1 MKFNSILFLILISY
15 MNQSTII
22 TLYDECS
29 YLPSEEFQTPL
40 SAFIEPN
47 DNLYIMYFYTH
58 ILFFDYI
65 NNYNNV
71 KDPLSLFSSGTSG
84 TFRSFEIGKNSSI
97 IIINSQ
103 TILSCYKDDTSSDS
117 GYRIEENNNLN
128 NNKFDV
134 FSIGN
139 IEDEW
144 RFVIIDT
151 SYQIH
156 FQNLHNLKQY
166 NNIYLASFDP
176 NYASFDNIKCK
187 YYNSKVYCICIDST
201 NNKFKFYIIP
211 IDKITNSNLLTI
223 SDIDFYSQSEID
235 GNFINIFTFPNSEP
249 LISYSLSSQNF
260 LSNFKEEKI
269 EIENSNIIFENNK
282 FIIGEINENQ
292 YYSCAIKSDNNRI
305 ILCNIIPYS
314 QNSFTESSVNLEE
327 DIYEFELYDENQF
340 LMVNKN
346 SYGMIINRINS
357 NNKFNIFKILD
368 PTISS
373 TTIKLYKQDFSDNT
387 MIKTIDCFSLPIYSN
402 YRNYYI
408 YINDINGIIYFN
420 DELINKNNYYSVN
433 LNDKL
438 TFYKETNVELKLQF
452 TLNFGKG
459 IINYETFTYEE
470 YLIYEQVANIFNQII
485 SRITNYISDQ
495 NIYTEKNIKY
505 QIYYYSDSSS
515 IQTISN
521 NNKLSIVKFNDENIS
536 SIKQLNN
543 INENND
549 IILIKI
555 DIQIEDYPVPS
566 VLIFASDENENIL
579 TIPSSTNFT
588 IEKPILNSTY
598 LKLERAYKLKQK
610 SIDVFNSSTPFYNDI
625 CFPFSSEINGEDVS
639 LKDRRN
645 EYYVNITFCENN
657 CEYSYFDYVNM
668 KVICNCQQFSQ
679 IDDFELLSFSNL
691 KNAFITHLI
700 NFNYKVIKCYN
711 LVFNKNNYKNL
722 GTIFL
727 FIIIIISIICVILYI
742 KYHNIEPVKNV
753 LKQFQPQ
760 QNNYNEE
767 RIESNSQMKIIK
779 DNDEI
784 NNEIENNKKNNE
796 KLNLKKNNFI
806 TSIDEN
812 LNKTENSSF
821 KTRSN
826 KELKNNLTSEEI
838 ENKKKKMK
846 ELKYDLGNLKYED
859 ALIFDNRTIKQ
870 KYWDYL
876 LQSQIILS
884 HFYAELIL
892 ELRYIKIIVLL
903 IDLSLQFFFNC
914 FFYTDKYISDVYHR
928 NGVISFFSDLPK
940 VIYSILI
947 SFLVNTL
954 LKLLSYYKD
963 DLYEIVFK
971 ENNFKIYW
979 EKSNKVLN
987 NFYYRINIFIIIVL
1001 VFELFF
1007 LYYCTAFCAV
1017 YPNNQKLLLFS
1028 FFQDLLIN
1036 LLLPFI
1042 LCFIIAYFKHL
1053 SIEKKK
1059 KQLYVII
1066 GYLDFLL

>member
-22 TLYDECS
+22 TLSDEYS
-29 YLPSEEFQTPL
+29 YFPSEEFQTPL

-47 DNLYIMYFYTH
+47 DNLYIMYFLTK
-58 ILFFDYI
+58 IFFFDYI
-65 NNYNNV
+65 NNNNNV
-71 KDPLSLFSSGTSG
+71 KDRLSLSPSGI
-84 TFRSFEIGKNSSI
+84 FRSFEIGKNSSI
-97 IIINSQ
+97 IILTSQ
-103 TILSCYKDDTSSDS
+103 SIYSWFKDESSYS
-117 GYRIEENNNLN
+117 GYQFDENNNLN

-156 FQNLHNLKQY
+156 FQNLHILKKY

-201 NNKFKFYIIP
+201 NNQFKFYIIP

-249 LISYSLSSQNF
+249 LISYSLSSQYF

-269 EIENSNIIFENNK
+269 KIENSNIIFENNT

-292 YYSCAIKSDNNRI
+292 YYSCAIKSDNNKI
-305 ILCNIIPYS
+305 IICNLIPYS

-327 DIYEFELYDENQF
+327 DIYEFDVENQF

-346 SYGMIINRINS
+346 SYGMIINRIDS
-357 NNKFNIFKILD
+357 HDMFNIFKILD
-368 PTISS
+368 PTITS
-373 TTIKLYKQDFSDNT
+373 TTIKLYEQDFSDNT

-402 YRNYYI
+402 YYI
-408 YINDINGIIYFN
+408 YINDINGNIYFN

-438 TFYKETNVELKLQF
+438 TFYKETNVQLKIQF

-470 YLIYEQVANIFNQII
+470 YLIYEQVRNIFNQII

-505 QIYYYSDSSS
+505 QVYYYSDSSS

-543 INENND
+543 IDENKD
-549 IILIKI
+549 IIIIKI

-566 VLIFASDENENIL
+566 VLIFASDENGNIL
-579 TIPSSTNFT
+579 TISSSTNFT

-610 SIDVFNSSTPFYNDI
+610 SIDVFNSSAPFYNDI
-625 CFPFSSEINGEDVS
+625 CFPFTSEINGEDVS

-700 NFNYKVIKCYN
+700 DFNYKVIKCYN

-742 KYHNIEPVKNV
+742 KYHNIEPVKNA

-760 QNNYNEE
+760 QNNYKEE
-767 RIESNSQMKIIK
+767 RIESNSQMKEIK

-784 NNEIENNKKNNE
+784 NNEIENNKKNNDN
-796 KLNLKKNNFI
+796 LYLKKNNLI

-812 LNKTENSSF
+812 LNKFEKINIEKTVNSSF
-821 KTRSN
+821 TIYHSN
-826 KELKNNLTSEEI
+826 KELKINLTSEEI

-947 SFLVNTL
+947 SFLVNTI

-963 DLYEIVFK
+963 TLSEIVFN
-971 ENNFKIYW
+971 ENKFKIYW
-979 EKSNKVLN
+979 ESNKVLN

-1007 LYYCTAFCAV
+1007 YIIV
-1017 YPNNQKLLLFS
+1017 LLFV
-1028 FFQDLLIN
+1028 L
-1036 LLLPFI
+1036 FI
-1042 LCFIIAYFKHL
+1042 LIIKNYYYFLFFK
-1053 SIEKKK
+1053 I
-1059 KQLYVII
+1059 
-1066 GYLDFLL
+1066 YL